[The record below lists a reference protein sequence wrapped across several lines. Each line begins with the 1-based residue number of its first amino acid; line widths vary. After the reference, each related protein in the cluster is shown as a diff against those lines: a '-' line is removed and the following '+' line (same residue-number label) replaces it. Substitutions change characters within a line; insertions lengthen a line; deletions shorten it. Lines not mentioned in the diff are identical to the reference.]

1 MCKAAGQAITEALT
15 KNVKMPGRKQKIKGS
30 MRVVHH

>member
-15 KNVKMPGRKQKIKGS
+15 KHRKMPVQKTNSKKA
-30 MRVVHH
+30 RCA